1 MDSWN
6 FLQKVYYAEVNL
18 LRHGKRIIDY
28 DTRRDRKDRDKTEK
42 NAAHVIQYIK
52 QGILHVSVTEKH
64 RNETYTA
71 PGCIFSTKMSSR
83 ERPTQQK
90 AEEAMLNYLEGL
102 FLGKSA
108 PDTKKRSQE
117 ELRTLGRPQIED
129 SHTVSH
135 QTVSDTSDD
144 WFEHEVYY

>member
-42 NAAHVIQYIK
+42 NA
-52 QGILHVSVTEKH
+52 
-64 RNETYTA
+64 
-71 PGCIFSTKMSSR
+71 
-83 ERPTQQK
+83 
-90 AEEAMLNYLEGL
+90 
-102 FLGKSA
+102 

-144 WFEHEVYY
+144 WFEHKVYY